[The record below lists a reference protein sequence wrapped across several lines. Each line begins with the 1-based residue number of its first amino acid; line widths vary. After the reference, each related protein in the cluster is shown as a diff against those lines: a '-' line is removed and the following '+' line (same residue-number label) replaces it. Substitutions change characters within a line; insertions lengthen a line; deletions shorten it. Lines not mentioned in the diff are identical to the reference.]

1 MHHSFSKLERIFI
14 ILFLN
19 ALEIDEIDFQ
29 THLSKLVSN
38 VYFTLKI
45 MNFKNVSLTKSY
57 SILYYLKHKY
67 II

>member
-1 MHHSFSKLERIFI
+1 
-14 ILFLN
+14 
-19 ALEIDEIDFQ
+19 
-29 THLSKLVSN
+29 LSKLVSN

-57 SILYYLKHKY
+57 SILHYLKHKY

>member
-1 MHHSFSKLERIFI
+1 
-14 ILFLN
+14 
-19 ALEIDEIDFQ
+19 
-29 THLSKLVSN
+29 LSKLVSN